1 MTNKFFIVMILGLVA
16 LMISCAPT
24 TPTVEPKEIEK
35 LRVDYNRGKIEKIE
49 DLIAI
54 YKDPLQPIET
64 RIAALQALGQTQHP
78 DALKIMYDFMNQ
90 SVGVNYALL
99 TATAS
104 VLMDNPTPENVQAM
118 VNGLVGA
125 QKKYTEFRTNVMR
138 KLEGLDVSLQIE
150 QLLNLFQA
158 EKENYAM
165 MEESLT
171 KLMGSMSD
179 DRVIPILIAIAKDS
193 NAKLPIRSLAL
204 EILGKKRHP
213 LITDTFI
220 EMLNDPVRQFE
231 IRDFAL
237 KAIGD
242 IKEEKVILALLETL
256 NKSREEYFNLV
267 EVLTRAIGDYS
278 DPAVIP
284 ALVAI
289 SKDDSYPLN
298 IRKKALS
305 ALIKFKSNEAFDQ
318 LVPMM
323 EIPEN
328 YVLFDEMSKMAAE
341 LGGSA
346 PFNKLRLA
354 ARQAQLKAMET
365 P

>member
-1 MTNKFFIVMILGLVA
+1 MACTFSG
-16 LMISCAPT
+16 
-24 TPTVEPKEIEK
+24 
-35 LRVDYNRGKIEKIE
+35 
-49 DLIAI
+49 
-54 YKDPLQPIET
+54 
-64 RIAALQALGQTQHP
+64 
-78 DALKIMYDFMNQ
+78 
-90 SVGVNYALL
+90 VG
-99 TATAS
+99 
-104 VLMDNPTPENVQAM
+104 
-118 VNGLVGA
+118 
-125 QKKYTEFRTNVMR
+125 
-138 KLEGLDVSLQIE
+138 
-150 QLLNLFQA
+150 
-158 EKENYAM
+158 
-165 MEESLT
+165 ESLT

-220 EMLNDPVRQFE
+220 EMLNDPMRQFE

-267 EVLTRAIGDYS
+267 EVLTRALGDYS